1 MVKALVVF
9 LTLRSKL
16 FISTSTDMVLNV
28 SRWPF
33 KMFTV
38 TRRSS
43 LKPVFAYYVEASSS
57 KAVALIL
64 RSSFLKTTR
73 TFERQENCL
82 PTLCCGSHK
91 WSPYLFVTCSR
102 GSLVSKFRVLSAL
115 GKLWA
120 ALSQSNFIWAF
131 FSDLSSLL
139 LVLYVVI
146 CCKGG
151 ISFSSSLS
159 KSIAFVFLI
168 IRVWGKYVLMDLNHV
183 TWT

>member
-28 SRWPF
+28 SGWPF

-73 TFERQENCL
+73 TVRKARKLFTYTLLRQ
-82 PTLCCGSHK
+82 
-91 WSPYLFVTCSR
+91 
-102 GSLVSKFRVLSAL
+102 
-115 GKLWA
+115 
-120 ALSQSNFIWAF
+120 SQVI
-131 FSDLSSLL
+131 SLL
-139 LVLYVVI
+139 VCNLFTRLP
-146 CCKGG
+146 
-151 ISFSSSLS
+151 SFQVSGPFLRLESFELLCPGLMLFESS
-159 KSIAFVFLI
+159 FL
-168 IRVWGKYVLMDLNHV
+168 
-183 TWT
+183 T